1 MCAIN
6 NVEIRLPFLDKR
18 VFEYCITAPPHLKFK
33 DGIDRYFFR
42 KSFENFVPTSILEKT
57 SKADLSP
64 IAVKNII
71 KNRGKILANLDNC
84 IQIKELFD
92 SKEIDILKMKNDNEL
107 SLIDQNLIYSIHV
120 LQLWMNNSL
129 FSEGN
134 TVEI

>member
-1 MCAIN
+1 MPGAI
-6 NVEIRLPFLDKR
+6 ILMKKGIKISKR
-18 VFEYCITAPPHLKFK
+18 TTRI
-33 DGIDRYFFR
+33 
-42 KSFENFVPTSILEKT
+42 
-57 SKADLSP
+57 
-64 IAVKNII
+64 VKNII

-129 FSEGN
+129 FSEAN